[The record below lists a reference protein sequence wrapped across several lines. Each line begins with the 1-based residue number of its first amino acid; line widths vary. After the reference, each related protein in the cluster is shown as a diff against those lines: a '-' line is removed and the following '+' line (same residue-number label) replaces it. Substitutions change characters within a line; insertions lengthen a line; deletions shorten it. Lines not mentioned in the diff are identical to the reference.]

1 MDRAGGREP
10 DAEPMGGRRSED
22 RAASAASRCAACT
35 LRRPP
40 TSERALESAPQE
52 EGAGGGVCPAGWD
65 LAVEKTQGR
74 PPRQL
79 TRARSCSP
87 PYASSPA
94 TPGGSRGNHWLSGL
108 EGGGR
113 EKRDGRGGSKRTG
126 REVGGAVE

>member
-10 DAEPMGGRRSED
+10 DAEPMGGRPSQD
-22 RAASAASRCAACT
+22 RAASATSRCAACT
-35 LRRPP
+35 VRRPP

-52 EGAGGGVCPAGWD
+52 EGEGGGVCPAGWD

-94 TPGGSRGNHWLSGL
+94 TPGGGGGGL
-108 EGGGR
+108 EGGGP
-113 EKRDGRGGSKRTG
+113 EKRDGRGGSQRTG